1 MMPAAAV
8 LAISQARLCNRCNRI
23 VIVLAPPAPSTIQI
37 DGEMLPQ
44 RGAAF
49 LFRMQR
55 RFVALVIFGYDQL
68 HVAEGHP
75 AVVRWP

>member
-23 VIVLAPPAPSTIQI
+23 VIKGAAGASTIQI